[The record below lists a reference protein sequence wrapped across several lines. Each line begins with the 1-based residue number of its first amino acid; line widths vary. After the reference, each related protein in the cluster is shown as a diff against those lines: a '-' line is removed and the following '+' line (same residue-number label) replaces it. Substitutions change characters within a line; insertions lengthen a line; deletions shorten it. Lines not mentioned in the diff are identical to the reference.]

1 MEDVQQTIDSTK
13 QFIHDSVSGVVQQ
26 VWIWFSSLSQ
36 EEWMIVLGAASLVG
50 FLVVRG
56 LGTRHRV

>member
-1 MEDVQQTIDSTK
+1 MEDVQE
-13 QFIHDSVSGVVQQ
+13 FIQATQLFIRETFAEGVHQI
-26 VWIWFSSLSQ
+26 WRWFSSLSQ
-36 EEWMIVLGAASLVG
+36 EEWMIVLGTASLLG